1 MIGAGRMGK
10 VYQAWLI
17 SESRTVAVKFLRKS
31 FLHHPGVVERFIGEA
46 RTIARLDHPHLVGI
60 HGLGRTPGGA
70 YFIVM
75 DLVAGSN
82 LDQIIK
88 TRTIS
93 VDEHRLVDPDLS
105 SARARARPGHHPLR
119 PQARQYFA

>member
-10 VYQAWLI
+10 VYQGRLL

-31 FLHHPGVVERFIGEA
+31 FLSQRGVVERFIGEA
-46 RTIARLDHPHLVGI
+46 GTVARLDHPHIVGI
-60 HGLGRTPGGA
+60 HGLGRTPGGS

-82 LDQIIK
+82 LDQVIK
-88 TRTIS
+88 TRIIS
-93 VDEHRLVDPDLS
+93 VHEALD
-105 SARARARPGHHPLR
+105 
-119 PQARQYFA
+119 